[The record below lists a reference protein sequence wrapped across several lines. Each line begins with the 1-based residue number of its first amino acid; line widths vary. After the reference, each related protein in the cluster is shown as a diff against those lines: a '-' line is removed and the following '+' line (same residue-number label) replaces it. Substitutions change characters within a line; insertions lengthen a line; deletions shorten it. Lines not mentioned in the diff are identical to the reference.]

1 MITNKGNKYEP
12 VYLAAQRIIATYSR
26 LRMAVCLFCVYT
38 QPRLII
44 IRKSMLGCIC
54 LK

>member
-38 QPRLII
+38 QPRLIT
-44 IRKSMLGCIC
+44 IRKSML
-54 LK
+54 